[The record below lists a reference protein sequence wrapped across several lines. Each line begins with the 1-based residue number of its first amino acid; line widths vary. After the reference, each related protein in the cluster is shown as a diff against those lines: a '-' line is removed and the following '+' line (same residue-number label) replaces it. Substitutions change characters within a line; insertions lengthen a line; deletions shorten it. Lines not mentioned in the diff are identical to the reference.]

1 MTLKEQLEQS
11 LDIVQR
17 RIAQLNAQGNLSDDD
32 KALMNSLEQEQRQL
46 YNALALLDYGK

>member
-1 MTLKEQLEQS
+1 MTTKEQIEQS

-32 KALMNSLEQEQRQL
+32 KALLIALEQE
-46 YNALALLDYGK
+46 YSFP

>member
-1 MTLKEQLEQS
+1 MTTKEQIEQS

-32 KALMNSLEQEQRQL
+32 KALLNILEQEQRQL
-46 YNALALLDYGK
+46 YIALSLIH